1 MYVIFNE
8 VINFKVSNEKNL
20 LINNYSKYLN
30 YL

>member
-8 VINFKVSNEKNL
+8 VINFKVSKEKNL
-20 LINNYSKYLN
+20 LINNYGKYLN